1 MDVHYCMGKL
11 SGVEFYQTKS
21 NEKCRLCGMTEKKGG
36 CCNDEHRF
44 YKIQDSH
51 NSTSKL
57 IHEIHFSNIIV
68 SKNCFQ
74 FIPKIEIVKE
84 PSLKSIVSPVIS
96 SPPIYIKNCVFRL

>member
-1 MDVHYCMGKL
+1 MGKQ

-21 NEKCRLCGMTEKKGG
+21 NQKCKRCGMTEKKGG

-51 NSTSKL
+51 NNSSKL
-57 IHEIHFSNIIV
+57 IHEINFSEILV
-68 SKNCFQ
+68 SKSYFK
-74 FIPKIEIVKE
+74 FIPRILLEKDLSK
-84 PSLKSIVSPVIS
+84 KSIVSPDIT

>member
-1 MDVHYCMGKL
+1 MGKQ

-21 NEKCRLCGMTEKKGG
+21 NQKCKRCGMTEKKGG

-51 NSTSKL
+51 NNSNKL
-57 IHEIHFSNIIV
+57 IHEINFSEIIV
-68 SKNCFQ
+68 SKSYFQ
-74 FIPKIEIVKE
+74 FIPRILLEKDLSIESK
-84 PSLKSIVSPVIS
+84 VSPDIT